1 MNDLANDSVSKLL
14 FRLSV
19 PAILAQLIN
28 ALYNMVDRMYIGH
41 IEGYGDMALTG
52 VGVTFPIIMIISA
65 FAALVGMSGAPLS
78 SIKTGEGDREGADKI
93 LSNCFVSLL
102 GISVVLTAVF
112 LLTQKQLLLAFGA
125 SENTIGYATDYLSI
139 YLCGTI
145 FVQISLGMNAFIT
158 SQGFAKTGMLTV
170 LIGAILNILLD
181 PILIF
186 GFGMGVKGAAVATV
200 ISQAVSAIWV
210 LCFLFG
216 KKTKLKIRR
225 KFLKIDPRLMG
236 SVLALGLSPF
246 VMQATESLVVVV
258 LNSTLKKYGGD
269 LAVGSM
275 TVITSVSQF
284 ALMPLTGL
292 TQGAQPIISFNYG
305 AKKPDRVRKAF
316 RLLFISCVSF
326 STAMWLAALLM
337 PQIFVVIF
345 TDKPAL
351 IQMASHYMRI
361 FMGGV
366 FMMGAQI
373 ACQQTFIALG
383 QAKVSLFL
391 ALLRKVVLLI
401 PLVYLLSAFFQTT
414 GVFAAQ
420 PIADILAAT
429 TTVSIFAYKFKRI
442 MKKIEE

>member
-78 SIKTGEGDREGADKI
+78 SIKTGEGDREGANKI

-112 LLTQKQLLLAFGA
+112 LLTQRQLLLAFGA

-236 SVLALGLSPF
+236 GVLALGLSPF

-326 STAMWLAALLM
+326 STAMWLAAILM

-351 IQMASHYMRI
+351 IQMASYYMRI

>member
-292 TQGAQPIISFNYG
+292 TQGAQPLSALTMARKSRPG
-305 AKKPDRVRKAF
+305 AKGFPFAVYI
-316 RLLFISCVSF
+316 LCVLFHRHVACCP
-326 STAMWLAALLM
+326 LM